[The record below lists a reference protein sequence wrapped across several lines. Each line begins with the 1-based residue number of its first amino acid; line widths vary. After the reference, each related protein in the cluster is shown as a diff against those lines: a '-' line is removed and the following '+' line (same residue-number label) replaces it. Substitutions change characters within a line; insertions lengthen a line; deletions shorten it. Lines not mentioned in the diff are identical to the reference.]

1 MKVLLLFDQNAV
13 RNNIVQV
20 SVETLLVPMDARM
33 SVPFIVS
40 LYHNIIITILYSEC
54 VNPI

>member
-1 MKVLLLFDQNAV
+1 M
-13 RNNIVQV
+13 VQV

-40 LYHNIIITILYSEC
+40 LYHNIIITILYNEC
-54 VNPI
+54 MNPK